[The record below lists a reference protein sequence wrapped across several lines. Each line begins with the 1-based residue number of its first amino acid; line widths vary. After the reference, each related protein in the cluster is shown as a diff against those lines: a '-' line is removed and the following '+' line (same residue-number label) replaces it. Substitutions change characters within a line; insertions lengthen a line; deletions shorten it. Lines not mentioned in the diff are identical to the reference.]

1 MNEKKY
7 RVPIYSSNEAK
18 HIAFELQT
26 SLRMRLSDDDMHDLL
41 KRNEFRGLALSNI
54 VSEYCSIKEIAEEA
68 FNAYCEESD
77 IAIRFWQLS
86 VDELDVMDSA
96 WLIARNYNFSNI
108 WSDYDDV
115 HIEFEDKIHTFDG
128 GKH

>member
-68 FNAYCEESD
+68 FNAYCEEAD
-77 IAIRFWQLS
+77 IAIRFFQLS

-108 WSDYDDV
+108 WSDYDDI